1 MPTNL
6 PPEALKKWDEYS
18 RASTPE
24 EKFIKLR
31 EFYALIPKHKGTE
44 KLEKFIRR
52 RMSELRKEI
61 ERQRAARSKR
71 GIGFTVE
78 KRGAAQLVLIGCTNS
93 GRSTLLSLLTNAR
106 PEISSAPYTTVNR
119 PEEGMMEFSGA
130 KIQIVE
136 APPLVVGGGRL
147 TNLAMT
153 LAYNADALGIVVN
166 SHSLE
171 DLGSI
176 LEVLS
181 KHSIEIRRPEGFVR
195 IKRSRA
201 APGII
206 IRRKGILI
214 DCKESDVRELLRR
227 YGVRNA
233 YVDVEGRVRLSDVES
248 ALFREIRY
256 KPSVLFVSR
265 GDLLNEENL
274 KLLRSRYNFFID
286 IVPFTSNSIID
297 KEDLGK
303 KILDALGLIRIYTR
317 NKMDKEA
324 SDKALIVKRGST
336 ALDVARII
344 HEELYRRFRYA
355 KVWSERLPYS
365 PMRIGPDFELED
377 GDLIE
382 IVC

>member
-18 RASTPE
+18 KASTPE
-24 EKFIKLR
+24 EKLLKLR

-61 ERQRAARSKR
+61 ERQKAARSKK
-71 GIGFTVE
+71 GAGFTVE
-78 KRGAAQLVLIGCTNS
+78 KKGAAQLVLIGFTNS

-106 PEISSAPYTTVNR
+106 PEISSTPYTTVNR

-136 APPLVVGGGRL
+136 APPIIIGGGRL

-153 LAYNADALGIVVN
+153 LAYNADAIGIVV
-166 SHSLE
+166 SSRSLK
-171 DLGSI
+171 DLESI

-181 KHSIEIRRPEGFVR
+181 EHGIELRRPEGFVR
-195 IKRSRA
+195 VKRSRA

-206 IRRKGILI
+206 IRRKGVLV
-214 DCKESDVRELLRR
+214 DCKESDVRELLER
-227 YGVRNA
+227 YGIRNA
-233 YVDVEGRVRLSDVES
+233 YVDIEGRVRLSDVES
-248 ALFREIRY
+248 ALFRESRY

-265 GDLLNEENL
+265 GDLLDKESM
-274 KLLRSRYNFFID
+274 KFLRSRYEFFID
-286 IVPFTSNSIID
+286 IVPFTSNSTID
-297 KEDLGK
+297 KEILGK
-303 KILDALGLIRIYTR
+303 KVLDALGLIRVYTR
-317 NKMDKEA
+317 TRIEKRA
-324 SDKALIVKRGST
+324 SEKALIVKKGST
-336 ALDVARII
+336 ALDVARMI

-355 KVWSERLPYS
+355 KVWSKRLPYS
-365 PMRIGPDFELED
+365 PMRVGPDFELED